1 MSTIDTKI
9 SVAGHTA
16 GLEPSLQCG
25 EQSAPSLPELTGES
39 LIERLA
45 ARLDSK
51 PALLA
56 FDADGTLW
64 SGDVSDD
71 VFLSACREGWLLEAA
86 LPALIEQAESLRLD
100 ASGTASQ
107 LGLALFEAQ
116 KLGLL
121 QEIDLY
127 AIMTWC
133 YAGRSICELTEY
145 AKTVLLREGFVGRLR
160 RELSSV
166 LKWARQSNLHCIV
179 VSASPG
185 PIVTWAACHWGFLP
199 NQVIGTHP
207 VIRNGVI
214 VANISESVPF
224 GANKCKLLRRHSKDL
239 RLLASFGDSDFDFE
253 LLECADLAVA
263 VSPKPSLY
271 ERLLP
276 LSHAVVLITES

>member
-1 MSTIDTKI
+1 MSPIDAKI

-16 GLEPSLQCG
+16 GLDPSLQSG
-25 EQSAPSLPELTGES
+25 ENSAPSLPELTSAS

-86 LPALIEQAESLRLD
+86 LPALIEQAETLHLD

-116 KLGLL
+116 KLGRL

-133 YAGRSICELTEY
+133 YAGRSLRELTEY
-145 AKTVLLREGFVGRLR
+145 AKTVLLREDLVGRLR

-185 PIVTWAACHWGFLP
+185 PIVTWAASHWGFTP
-199 NQVIGTHP
+199 DQVIGTHP
-207 VIRNGVI
+207 VIRDGVI
-214 VANISESVPF
+214 VANVSEPVPF
-224 GANKCKLLRRHSKDL
+224 GANKCKLLRTHSKDL
-239 RLLASFGDSDFDFE
+239 RLLASFGDNDFDFE
-253 LLECADLAVA
+253 LLQGAELAVA

-271 ERLLP
+271 ARLLQ